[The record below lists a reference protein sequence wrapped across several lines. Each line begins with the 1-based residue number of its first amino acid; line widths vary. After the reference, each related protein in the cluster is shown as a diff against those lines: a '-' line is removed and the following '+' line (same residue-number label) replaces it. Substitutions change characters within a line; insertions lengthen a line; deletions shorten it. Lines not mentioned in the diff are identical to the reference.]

1 MEENIGYAI
10 RGLTWNDLLLMIKGL
25 RYTVEIALIS
35 ISLGLVLAII
45 VGISR
50 SSKIVIL
57 NTIFRIYVEIFRGIP
72 VLLQIFL
79 FYYGLRLFNIRFPAL
94 FSASIAFIFNI
105 GANVGETLKG
115 VIDSIP
121 KSQWEASSSLGLSQ
135 IQQLRY
141 VILPQVVKTAI
152 PPTMGIFVGLIKDT
166 SLASIVGFIELTR
179 AASRVMAMTM
189 NPYTTFPIVAAMYFL
204 ICFPLTYYSRKLE
217 HKLER

>member
-189 NPYTTFPIVAAMYFL
+189 NPYTTFPIVAVMYFL
-204 ICFPLTYYSRKLE
+204 ICFPLTHYSRKLE
-217 HKLER
+217 HRLDR